1 MKAARYLKIQKKKMS
16 AMKPYQQQGFTLIE
30 IMVVV
35 AIMGIFSM
43 IAIPNFISWL
53 PRHRLS
59 LAAQDVASGL
69 IKARSRAVKD
79 DTVVVFGQTGNSF
92 WAFADD
98 GAGSVDGDLNGI
110 PDDAGNGTQEGN
122 EQTVVSVPLPSG
134 ITITASF
141 QTVFDRRGFPSA
153 PGTITLR
160 NSKGS
165 TRDIDLSLAGN
176 VQVGAQIN

>member
-1 MKAARYLKIQKKKMS
+1 MKAARYLKLQKKKMS

-79 DTVVVFGQTGNSF
+79 NTVVVFGQTGNSF

-98 GAGSVDGDLNGI
+98 GAGSADGADGVPVDAN
-110 PDDAGNGTQEGN
+110 NSTQEGD

-141 QTVFDRRGFPSA
+141 QTIFDRRGFPSA

-160 NSKGS
+160 NSRGAR
-165 TRDIDLSLAGN
+165 RDIVLSLAGN
-176 VQVGAQIN
+176 VQVGAQY